1 MMQTAM
7 QMFDPEPAGGPR
19 DQIAALPVRL
29 REDGE
34 LEVLLVTSRETRR
47 WIIPKGWPMN
57 GLDDHDAAGVEAR
70 EEAGVRGK
78 LLATPV
84 GRYAYWQRG
93 RVETRFLQVD
103 VFLLRVEKVLKSWKE
118 KDQRERRWFSVVNA
132 ADHVQEADLG
142 QVFLRLAGQA
152 PARRFLGLEGK
163 KRGKKAARE
172 GQPSAGGSG
181 PG

>member
-118 KDQRERRWFSVVNA
+118 KDQRERRWFSVVDA

>member
-118 KDQRERRWFSVVNA
+118 KDQRERRWFSVIDA